1 MIKALPLLHRGA
13 IELGIHLTDHQFTQF
28 EIYQRQLLDWNE
40 KFNLTSITN
49 TEEIQT
55 RHFLDSLSVVMAG
68 IGFDD
73 KNIIDIGSGAGFP
86 GLPLKIVYPVIQLTL
101 LEATGKKAGF
111 LKHLTGELKLD
122 GVTVVNDRAENA
134 GHGVLHREH
143 YGIVISRAVASLN
156 ALCELCLPF
165 CHVGGIFIAM
175 KNGAVTAELEAAKPA
190 MTLLGGQLRDIITVR
205 LSDLPDERQLIIIEK
220 TALTPIK
227 FPRRSGLPAKRPL
240 R

>member
-1 MIKALPLLHRGA
+1 MIKTLPLLLRGA
-13 IELGIHLTDHQFTQF
+13 IELGIHLSDYQLTQF
-28 EIYQRQLLDWNE
+28 EIYHRQLLDWNE
-40 KFNLTSITN
+40 KFNLTSITT

-55 RHFLDSLSVVMAG
+55 RHFLDSLSAVMAG

-86 GLPLKIVYPVIQLTL
+86 GLPLKIVFPDIQLTL

-111 LKHLTGELKLD
+111 LESLIKELKLD
-122 GVTVVNDRAENA
+122 GVTVVNDRAENT
-134 GHGVLHREH
+134 GHEARHREH

-165 CHVGGIFIAM
+165 CRVGGVLIAM
-175 KNGAVTAELEAAKPA
+175 KKGDLTEELEAAKPA
-190 MTLLGGQLRDIITVR
+190 MTLLGGQLRGINTVR

-220 TALTPIK
+220 TALTPVK
-227 FPRRSGLPAKRPL
+227 FPRRSGLPAKKPL
-240 R
+240 C